1 MSAAPAGATWSRRE
15 RPAPD
20 NLDTPLSDGSS
31 QMTASDITDSRPG
44 TAAGAAAAKA
54 ANLELMASLIAEITG
69 LPKNAVVPEADLVDD
84 LYIDS
89 VAKIELMVA
98 CETRFGVQIPD
109 EVVNE
114 LRDVEA
120 VLDYLAE
127 HKAAS

>member
-1 MSAAPAGATWSRRE
+1 
-15 RPAPD
+15 
-20 NLDTPLSDGSS
+20 
-31 QMTASDITDSRPG
+31 MTTSDITDSPLRSAA
-44 TAAGAAAAKA
+44 TADADKA

-69 LPKNAVVPEADLVDD
+69 LPKDKVVPEADLIED

-98 CETRFGVQIPD
+98 CETRFGVHIPD
-109 EVVNE
+109 DVVNE

>member
-1 MSAAPAGATWSRRE
+1 
-15 RPAPD
+15 
-20 NLDTPLSDGSS
+20 
-31 QMTASDITDSRPG
+31 MTASDITDSRPD
-44 TAAGAAAAKA
+44 TAAGADADKA

-69 LPKNAVVPEADLVDD
+69 LPKDSVVPEADLVDD

-109 EVVNE
+109 EIVNE